1 MTTAISKKTPVT
13 IGLVLLIC
21 GGCVWVGVTYNGFGN
36 RIDNLERAIRD
47 SMDSH
52 EELTLA
58 LHKALAE
65 HATFRNNLTLALH
78 KALAEHAT
86 FRNDLNAKTKDR
98 WAKINDQAFMR
109 EYSRINKLIMVP
121 HERVFDITLDS
132 HSGHRSPQL

>member
-1 MTTAISKKTPVT
+1 MATAISKKTPVT
-13 IGLVLLIC
+13 IGMVLLIC
-21 GGCVWVGVTYNGFGN
+21 AGCVWVGVTYQSFGN

-47 SMDSH
+47 SMDSQ
-52 EELTLA
+52 EE
-58 LHKALAE
+58 
-65 HATFRNNLTLALH
+65 LTLALH

-98 WAKINDQAFMR
+98 WAKINDKAFMR
-109 EYSRINKLIMVP
+109 EYSRINKLVMPP